1 MHQILSSATFSTV
14 IKKSKIFDDINEAV
28 VDIKDGSKLLVG
40 GFGLCGIPENLIK
53 AVNIKSVSGL
63 TVVSNNAGIVRS
75 FNIQ

>member
-14 IKKSKIFDDINEAV
+14 IRKSKIFDDINEAV

-63 TVVSNNAGIVRS
+63 TVVSNNAGIVR
-75 FNIQ
+75 